1 MSYRTYWLALP
12 ALLILAAFVFL
23 PLLSIIRYAVWD
35 WSGFAEP
42 KFIGL
47 GNVERMLGDLAS
59 WQSFVKLVLSEL
71 KFWHFKYLIV
81 DPEFWRSLKAT
92 FEHLPGDPEFWRS
105 LRATLFFALIT
116 IPAFLWLSRSI
127 AVAIEGIKFER
138 FIKALLFMPNLI
150 TVGGS
155 AIAWYLLYEPDYG
168 FLVEFSRYFT
178 YNLPCEWKSLSLPCD
193 GLSLPWRDASWAGIV
208 YVVLFTLWQIVGY
221 GVLVTSAA
229 LKGIPE
235 SVKEA
240 ARVDGA
246 TETQVRRHIVSPLLR
261 PTLVFLIVIAT
272 VFSLQSYT
280 AVFLLTKGTPFGSTR
295 VLGYYLYETSFE
307 YFQLGYGAALT
318 LMIMLLTLAVAGL
331 QAWLLGRRL

>member
-1 MSYRTYWLALP
+1 MSYRAYWLALP
-12 ALLILAAFVFL
+12 ALLILTAFVFL
-23 PLLSIIRYAVWD
+23 PLLSIIRYAAWD

-42 KFIGL
+42 KFIGW
-47 GNVERMLGDLAS
+47 GNVKRML
-59 WQSFVKLVLSEL
+59 
-71 KFWHFKYLIV
+71 I
-81 DPEFWRSLKAT
+81 DPELWRSLK
-92 FEHLPGDPEFWRS
+92 
-105 LRATLFFALIT
+105 ATLFFALIT

-168 FLVEFSRYFT
+168 FLVEFSRYLT
-178 YNLPCEWKSLSLPCD
+178 YSLPCEWKSLSLPCN
-193 GLSLPWRDASWAGIV
+193 GLALPWRDAPWAGII

-229 LKGIPE
+229 LKGIPK

-261 PTLVFLIVIAT
+261 PTLIFLVVIAT

-280 AVFLLTKGTPFGSTR
+280 AVFLLTKGAPFGSTR

-318 LMIMLLTLAVAGL
+318 LMIMLLTLAIAGL
-331 QAWLLGRRL
+331 QAWLLSRRF